1 MTRTLSPDLPEPLNI
16 SGLLRHYGLKP
27 DKSLGQNFLVDESAL
42 AKIVAAA
49 EISKEDSV
57 LEIGA
62 GLGSLSRHLARAA
75 RELVT
80 IEIDH
85 RLIPP
90 LRTVMAPFKNVRIV
104 EGDILALN
112 PATLIPTPNYLVVA
126 NIPYYITS
134 AVIRHLLEAKP
145 QPGQVLL
152 TIQYEV
158 AQRICAQPGKLSLLA
173 LSVQVY
179 GKPQLKFRIPSGAFY
194 PAPKVDSAVVRIDI
208 YPDPVIPRPQL
219 KAFFRIIKAG
229 FRQKRKTLRNALSAG
244 LAISKEQAMTALQ
257 AAQINPQRRA
267 ETLDLAEW
275 KRLVHQ
281 LLAYLKN

>member
-1 MTRTLSPDLPEPLNI
+1 MTPTSSSNLPEPLNI
-16 SGLLRHYGLKP
+16 SGLLRRYGLKP